1 MQQLDTL
8 VSAQW
13 LHDHLQLADVKVIDA
28 SWYLPAAQRDTQAEY
43 IQGHIPGA
51 VFFDIDEC
59 VTASDLPHMLP
70 SAENFSAYMGQRGIS
85 HADRIVV
92 YDTHG
97 LFSAARV
104 WWMLRL
110 FGCAQVAVLDGGLN
124 AWTEAGFALAS
135 GAETPAQA
143 DFVCAPDLTRVVTA
157 EYVLQALEDEE
168 RAVLDARPYGRF
180 TAADN
185 EARPGLRSGHMPGA
199 YSMPFSD
206 LQAGGSLL
214 AVADLRERLGDYLGK
229 REIITTCGSGV
240 TAAVIFLALAH
251 CGYREAKLYDG
262 SWTEWGGRDDL
273 PVVEGP

>member
-1 MQQLDTL
+1 MVQLETL
-8 VSAQW
+8 VSVDW
-13 LHDHLQLADVKVIDA
+13 LHEHLGAANVKIIDA
-28 SWYLPAAQRDTQAEY
+28 SWYLPAAQRDTKAEY
-43 IQGHIPGA
+43 LQGHIPRA
-51 VFFDIDEC
+51 VFFDIDAC

-70 SAENFSAYMGQRGIS
+70 SAETFSAYLGERGIS

-92 YDTHG
+92 YDSHG

-110 FGCAQVAVLDGGLN
+110 FGCHQVAVLDGGLN
-124 AWTEAGFALAS
+124 AWTQAGYALAS
-135 GAETPAQA
+135 GAEMPAAATFTCQ
-143 DFVCAPDLTRVVTA
+143 PDLTRVVTA
-157 EYVLQALEDEE
+157 EYVLQALEDGE

-180 TAADN
+180 TAADK
-185 EARPGLRSGHMPGA
+185 EARPGLRSGHMPGS

-206 LQAGGSLL
+206 LQHDGRLL
-214 AVADLRERLGDYLGK
+214 NTADLRERLGDYLGK

-251 CGYREAKLYDG
+251 CGYSEAKLYDG

-273 PVVEGP
+273 PVVEGA